1 MPLSHAPSLRELA
14 RSVGFSH
21 TPVSEALRGN
31 PRVKESTKKRII
43 EAAAAA
49 GYRHNPL
56 AGALMSEMRRSRAST
71 FRGVLAI
78 IDIDGPGRRPAT
90 AAPYHEGLS
99 HGATTRA
106 AELGFKAEEIVIGKR
121 GISVPRLDTILRSRG
136 IRGLLVLPAS
146 DPPELARLDWT
157 NYAGVYADFLIEHPA
172 LNALCSD
179 HYRSMTTALQRLHSL
194 GYRRPGLVMEHRHDE
209 RLLHRWEAAYD
220 AYQKHHEGIVCA
232 PSFIVP
238 HYTKETFLAW
248 FKSAKPDV
256 VLCHRADV
264 IGWMESC
271 GAKVPETH
279 GFCCLNI
286 SLNSIPCAGLDL
298 QPDVIGARAVE
309 LIIAQIYRNEYGIP
323 SIPTTTTIP
332 SRWVDGPTLNR

>member
-1 MPLSHAPSLRELA
+1 MSLSQAPSLRELA
-14 RSVGFSH
+14 RSVGLSH
-21 TPVSEALRGN
+21 TTVSEALRGN
-31 PRVKESTKKRII
+31 PRVKESTKKRIL

-56 AGALMSEMRRSRAST
+56 AGALMSEMGRSRAST

-78 IDIDGPGRRPAT
+78 VDIDGPGGRPAS
-90 AAPYHEGLS
+90 AAPYHEGLTR
-99 HGATTRA
+99 GASTRA
-106 AELGFKAEEIVIGKR
+106 AELGFKAEEIVIGRR

-136 IRGLLVLPAS
+136 IRGLVVLPAS

-157 NYAGVYADFLIEHPA
+157 HYAGVYTDFLIEHPA

-179 HYRSMTTALQRLHSL
+179 HYRSMTTALQRLHTL

-220 AYQKHHEGIVCA
+220 AYQKHHEDIVCA
-232 PSFIVP
+232 PSLIVP
-238 HYTKETFLAW
+238 QPTKEAFIAW

-256 VLCHRADV
+256 VLCHRAEV
-264 IGWMESC
+264 IAWMESC
-271 GAKVPETH
+271 GASVPKTH

-286 SLNSIPCAGLDL
+286 SLNSLPCAGLDL

-323 SIPTTTTIP
+323 AIPSTTTIP
-332 SRWVDGPTLNR
+332 SRWVDGPTL